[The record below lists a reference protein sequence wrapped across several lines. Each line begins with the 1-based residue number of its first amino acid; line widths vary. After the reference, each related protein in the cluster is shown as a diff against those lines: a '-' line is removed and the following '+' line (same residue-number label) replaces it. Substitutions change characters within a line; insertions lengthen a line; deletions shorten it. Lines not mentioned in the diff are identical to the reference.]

1 MLKSARG
8 EIEIFNERQK
18 MTKSDMQKAR
28 DSLVNTM
35 GLRKQE
41 IERLKAEY
49 DRDMAIVKLFDEK
62 LGNTD
67 ELGF

>member
-1 MLKSARG
+1 
-8 EIEIFNERQK
+8 
-18 MTKSDMQKAR
+18 MTKTEMQKAR

-49 DRDMAIVKLFDEK
+49 DRDMAIVMMLDEK

-67 ELGF
+67 KLGF